1 MFWPMF
7 DGDRPLNPEEALIA
21 KEQREQ
27 LSFLIDK
34 ALTPRMRSI
43 IEARYGFRSSEI
55 ILLKDLAV
63 EFSVSTNRIGHIE
76 KQALIRMRSP
86 DWRETRSLL
95 RDMVGW
101 REKKEGWY
109 YDE

>member
-7 DGDRPLNPEEALIA
+7 NGDRPLNPEEALIA

-27 LSFLIDK
+27 LSLLMDK
-34 ALTPRMRSI
+34 ALTPRMKLI
-43 IEARYGFRSSEI
+43 LEARYGFRSSEI
-55 ILLKDLAV
+55 ILQKDLAV
-63 EFSVSTNRIGHIE
+63 EFSVSTPRIGGIE
-76 KQALIRMRSP
+76 KQALRRMRSR
-86 DWRETRSLL
+86 DWRDTRSLL